1 MANKIHIAATKT
13 NLISTK
19 KTLALT
25 QEGFELLDEK
35 RSILMLELT
44 RVAGMVEKIQG
55 QVFEALKQAYEVL
68 DKATVVMGRKRLEEL
83 SLAVNIESDLKISN
97 RRLMGVNIP
106 EIVLEIKENAP
117 YYSLYGVSVYV
128 DQTVV
133 KFKEVLTLSAKLA
146 EKEIALLR
154 LAQELRKTIRKV
166 NALEK
171 IYLPYYHEAVKHISD
186 RLDEESREAFSMLKL
201 IKERKA

>member
-1 MANKIHIAATKT
+1 MANKINIAATKT
-13 NLISTK
+13 NLIQTK
-19 KTLALT
+19 KTLSLT

-35 RSILMLELT
+35 RSILMLEIT
-44 RVAGMVEKIQG
+44 RVAGLVENAQS
-55 QVFEALKQAYEVL
+55 QLYDQLKKAYEIL
-68 DKATVVMGRKRLEEL
+68 DTATVIMGRNRLEEL
-83 SLAVNIESDLKISN
+83 SLAVNIESDLKIFN

-106 EIVLEIKENAP
+106 EVSLDIKENAP
-117 YYSLYGVSVYV
+117 YYSLYDVSVYV
-128 DQTVV
+128 DQAVAG
-133 KFKEVLTLSAKLA
+133 FKEVLSLAAKLA
-146 EKEIALLR
+146 EKEITLLR

-201 IKERKA
+201 IKARKE